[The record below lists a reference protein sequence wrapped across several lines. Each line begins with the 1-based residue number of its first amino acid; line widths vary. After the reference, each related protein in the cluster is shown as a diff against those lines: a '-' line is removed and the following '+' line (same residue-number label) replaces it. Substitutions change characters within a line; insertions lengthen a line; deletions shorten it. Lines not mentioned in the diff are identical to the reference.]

1 MLKLS
6 WESGVSAGVTIGGV
20 NGMKGCLW
28 NISPQH
34 TWEEMLLLR
43 LLDAESRGSSLPR
56 TSSSWADSSRSAL
69 EPSCDLRCSRRSMG
83 TCFLAWI
90 KQEWRTTRWNW
101 TFFRSQRSRRR
112 LTLLAVTVCWNMQQ
126 TVAARGQD
134 SRRSR
139 RSTQRSAD
147 NREKWDRR
155 PLPWRQNSSV
165 RWTAMSTMSEKREES
180 WNVRRKRGFL
190 GTIVCIFLKTQEP
203 LTSVHRSTCPLWGV
217 KT

>member
-43 LLDAESRGSSLPR
+43 LLDAESRGSSLLR

-101 TFFRSQRSRRR
+101 TFFRSLS
-112 LTLLAVTVCWNMQQ
+112 
-126 TVAARGQD
+126 VAAAAVSPCWWWRCAGTC
-134 SRRSR
+134 SRQSQPEAK
-139 RSTQRSAD
+139 TPAAAGAPRSARRITGRSETGARCHGD
-147 NREKWDRR
+147 RTARCDGRQYPLCLKKGRKVEMLGQRE
-155 PLPWRQNSSV
+155 
-165 RWTAMSTMSEKREES
+165 A
-180 WNVRRKRGFL
+180 F
-190 GTIVCIFLKTQEP
+190 
-203 LTSVHRSTCPLWGV
+203 
-217 KT
+217 